1 MNLDDGRVQREG
13 FDADAHDLLQLQLL
27 EDAIKHPV
35 LRPAVHP
42 DIDGMPVAEPPRESA
57 PLTPLLGNIENRVEY
72 LEIGQSHIPTLHRQ
86 AVTDLFV
93 LLWRDFHL
101 SASYQVQMSLV

>member
-13 FDADAHDLLQLQLL
+13 FDADAHDLFQLQLL
-27 EDAIKHPV
+27 EDAIQHPV

-42 DIDGMPVAEPPRESA
+42 DVDRMPVAEPTRKSA
-57 PLTPLLGNIENRVEY
+57 PLTALLGNIENRVEH
-72 LEIGQSHIPTLHRQ
+72 LEIGQSYVAALHRQ

-101 SASYQVQMSLV
+101 PASYQVQMSLV